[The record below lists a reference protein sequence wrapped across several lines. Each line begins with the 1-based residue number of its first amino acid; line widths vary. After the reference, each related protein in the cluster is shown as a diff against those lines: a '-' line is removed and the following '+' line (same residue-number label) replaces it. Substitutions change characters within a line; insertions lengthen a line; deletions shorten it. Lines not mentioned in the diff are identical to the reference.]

1 MRMVLVTGGCG
12 YLGSHLCKRLKANG
26 WRVVVFD
33 ARVPKHKYYDHFQQ
47 GDIRDRL
54 DVADVVK
61 QFPYEVVIHCAS
73 RIEVGESMKTPVEF
87 WDVNVGG
94 TANLLNAML
103 RFNVP
108 TILFS
113 STAAIYAA
121 DDYPLPEYQR
131 TESNSVYGDT
141 KLICEKMIQQSGLRY
156 GIFRYFNL
164 AGADPEGD
172 IGENHEPET
181 HLIPCILGN
190 LSNVKIFGD
199 DYPTPDGTCI
209 RDYVHVCDVA
219 DAHLTALDFL
229 KKNKSLVANLG
240 TGIGYSILEIIGMI
254 EKFLGKK
261 IDYEFVP
268 RRSGDPASL
277 VANIRRAEQ
286 LLNYVPK
293 YDMQAIL
300 ETANRWQNRGL

>member
-293 YDMQAIL
+293 YDMQTIL